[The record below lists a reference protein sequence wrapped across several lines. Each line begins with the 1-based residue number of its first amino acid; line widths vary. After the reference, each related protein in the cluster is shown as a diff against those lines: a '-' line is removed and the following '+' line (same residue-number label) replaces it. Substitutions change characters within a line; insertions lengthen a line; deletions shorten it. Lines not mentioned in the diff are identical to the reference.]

1 MKRRTTTGGSTL
13 LARRF
18 AFFVLRNRHAKCM
31 MCGSGPP
38 CQGWIVGD
46 GEDEEAHYRGSV
58 ARSSHGGLSSSHLET
73 TVTAV

>member
-1 MKRRTTTGGSTL
+1 MKRHTTAGGSTL

-18 AFFVLRNRHAKCM
+18 TLLGNRHTKCM
-31 MCGSGPP
+31 TCGSGPP

-58 ARSSHGGLSSSHLET
+58 ARSSRGGLSSSHLET
-73 TVTAV
+73 TAPAV